1 MPTTPRRFAGHV
13 SLVTGASSGIG
24 AGVARALGAEGA
36 TVVIAAR
43 RYDRLT
49 QLADEIAT
57 AGGTALAL
65 ELDISDVANAA
76 ECIRTITSRFGR
88 IDSIVN
94 AAGVM
99 LSARTADASI
109 ADWQRMFET
118 NVLGLMALTHAAFAV
133 MRTQG
138 SGHVVNISSVSARLA
153 NAGSPAYAAT
163 KSAVNTFSESLRK
176 EGTSVGVRVTVVS
189 PGIVE
194 TELFD
199 HPADAATRAR
209 FRQMLDS
216 LTALTPA
223 DVAAAVL
230 FALGQPPHVSINEIV
245 LRPTEEID

>member
-43 RYDRLT
+43 RFDRLT
-49 QLADEIAT
+49 QLADEIAA

-65 ELDISDVANAA
+65 EFDVANVAKAA
-76 ECIRTITSRFGR
+76 ECIHTITDRFGR

-94 AAGVM
+94 SAGVM

-163 KSAVNTFSESLRK
+163 KSAVNAFSESLRK

-199 HPADAATRAR
+199 HAVDASTRAR

-216 LTALTPA
+216 MTSLTPA
-223 DVAAAVL
+223 DVAATVL
-230 FALGQPPHVSINEIV
+230 FALAQPPHVSINEIV